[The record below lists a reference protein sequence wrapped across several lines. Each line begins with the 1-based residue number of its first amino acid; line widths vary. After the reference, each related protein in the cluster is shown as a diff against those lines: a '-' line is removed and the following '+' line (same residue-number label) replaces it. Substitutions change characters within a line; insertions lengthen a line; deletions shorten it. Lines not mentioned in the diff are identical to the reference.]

1 MKLEQEDS
9 DIDNDPAVQNKQ
21 QNKITPI
28 RSSSRESPVFI
39 STAVMEPD
47 NMRALALEE
56 QLTGLTMHVSPESSS
71 STLEPPFLLVSSSGP
86 AADYQVSVQ
95 LTPGRREMTGGG
107 GGGHSGFTGA
117 TRDVPLRNGST

>member
-9 DIDNDPAVQNKQ
+9 DIDIDPAVQNKQ

-56 QLTGLTMHVSPESSS
+56 QLT
-71 STLEPPFLLVSSSGP
+71 
-86 AADYQVSVQ
+86 
-95 LTPGRREMTGGG
+95 
-107 GGGHSGFTGA
+107 
-117 TRDVPLRNGST
+117 